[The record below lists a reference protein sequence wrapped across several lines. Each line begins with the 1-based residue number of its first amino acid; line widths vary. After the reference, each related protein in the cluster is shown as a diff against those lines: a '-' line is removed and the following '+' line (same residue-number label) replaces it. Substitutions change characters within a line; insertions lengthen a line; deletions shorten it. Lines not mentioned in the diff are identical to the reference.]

1 MVGGVVRK
9 KSTLGA
15 FAGTCG
21 HQMAEPY
28 IASSRIPRS
37 GHSPHERRARSTR
50 SSTWWEPAPPCVARG
65 RSSSTSIVHPSVR
78 SGRTESG
85 PMTEPKSAP
94 AWGSSVRGGA
104 WCTTSRRPPGAT
116 RAMRCR
122 STASP
127 SVRCNGRV
135 EERDQVE
142 RAGLE
147 PSLRQVGPDPLHLDV
162 FLVVPPAGP
171 RQRDPG
177 HVQTRDPPPALR
189 QPDGVGALPHPTSSA
204 LPGSRSAASVIRAS
218 LGRPLQTRSV
228 AE

>member
-1 MVGGVVRK
+1 M
-9 KSTLGA
+9 
-15 FAGTCG
+15 
-21 HQMAEPY
+21 
-28 IASSRIPRS
+28 
-37 GHSPHERRARSTR
+37 
-50 SSTWWEPAPPCVARG
+50 ARG

-94 AWGSSVRGGA
+94 AWCAWGSSVRGGA

-204 LPGSRSAASVIRAS
+204 LPGSGSAASVIRAS
-218 LGRPLQTRSV
+218 WGARSRPGRSTSSARPIPAQTWAQVSHADGGRDPVVRRDVRVITTAVPSTPAPPRQV
-228 AE
+228 R